1 MMNSS
6 RGMITVDFLFAMVLV
21 LGFTS
26 ILFALSMTL
35 TVAEV
40 TQYITFASARNY
52 FAGHLSH
59 ERQKELAL
67 AKYYQLLENG
77 QFAPLFRNGWFQV
90 DQEPAIGDISRVIP
104 SYRDAAGGGNF
115 DSKNMF
121 WGVGTNFTAII
132 LDFQIPI
139 YGSTNPQGD
148 GSGSG
153 FRTFL
158 GSYLGREISTQ
169 ECQQFMRAR
178 WANIRN
184 LEVQGAAPY
193 TTFTTNS
200 GYSANEDN
208 GC

>member
-1 MMNSS
+1 MKGST

-26 ILFALSMTL
+26 ILFALSLTL

-52 FAGHLSH
+52 FASHLTH
-59 ERQKELAL
+59 DRQKELAL
-67 AKYYQLLENG
+67 AKYYQLLENVE
-77 QFAPLFRNGWFQV
+77 FAPLFRNGWFQV

-104 SYRDAAGGGNF
+104 QYRDSGGAGNF

-121 WGVGTNFTAII
+121 WGVGTNFIARI
-132 LDFQIPI
+132 LDFQIPF

-153 FRTFL
+153 FQTFL
-158 GSYLGREISTQ
+158 GSYLGREVSTQ

-184 LEVQGAAPY
+184 LEVQGASPY
-193 TTFTTNS
+193 SAFTSDS